1 MDQITDI
8 DYLKIQRKYL
18 IPLAESFIEIAEDPS
33 SLPEFK
39 DFIISNNSTSC
50 NKDNVKNWRKDALNA
65 LQYAHK
71 KLTLHHTIE
80 PEAPSNSK
88 RTPDEIDTAE
98 SEPLTFAQ
106 KRKKLTPTK
115 CDISCSIPVNR
126 VTDIKGTVP
135 DNFLDQVELALKCN
149 LYPEDNLDIP
159 PTVLINGPPFCGKT
173 KLIKSIAGTLQ
184 VNYISVTVGVINPTA
199 RSWREIFCQA
209 KKFAPCILHIDAI
222 ECMEKQNGP
231 VGGFRVVC
239 LLKNELL
246 PECVGTGVTIVG
258 ETRRLLVSLPQD
270 LTDLFTDRFTF
281 GMMEESCR
289 LNLLSKYLLE
299 GNSDASSDTKILFLC
314 DGLTIRDVARRTPG
328 YEAGDLIRLIR
339 ALYMELISKLGEEGD
354 IVNHGQTGSKDGE
367 TGTGGVFAPEN
378 ANNETISNKSEDCND
393 WGPIS
398 SEGTDQSTCDGNS
411 ALGQVTWEV
420 LDAALN
426 QVIPAI
432 KNTAEFVTIPDVTWN
447 DVGGLEKTKTQLYN
461 QFMLLI
467 NDWERAQKLRRRSGG
482 VLLEG
487 PPGCGKTLIAKA
499 LSNTAGLN
507 FLSVKGPEILNKYQG
522 ESERRIREI
531 FERARACQPCLVF
544 FDEIDAICPRRDG
557 DESSGSRVSVVNQ
570 MLVEL
575 DGIDKHRQARVFVV
589 GATNRKDM
597 IDKAILRPGRLG
609 LHLYV
614 APPKSQQDRSD
625 VLSACTRCATAPR
638 IEGGMDV
645 LNRVAAD
652 SRTNNMSGADLENLL
667 EAAKLNAQLKKRDF
681 LIEADFRVA
690 LQELKK

>member
-18 IPLAESFIEIAEDPS
+18 IPLAESFIEIAENPS

-39 DFIISNNSTSC
+39 DFIISNNSTPC

-71 KLTLHHTIE
+71 KLAPVDIIE
-80 PEAPSNSK
+80 PETSNILK
-88 RTPDEIDTAE
+88 RTCDEIDADE
-98 SEPLTFAQ
+98 SEPLTSARKRQ
-106 KRKKLTPTK
+106 KLASK
-115 CDISCSIPVNR
+115 CDISCSIP
-126 VTDIKGTVP
+126 
-135 DNFLDQVELALKCN
+135 DQVALALKCN
-149 LYPEDNLDIP
+149 LYPEDSLDIP

-222 ECMEKQNGP
+222 ECMEKQNAP
-231 VGGFRVVC
+231 IGGFRVVC

-246 PECVGTGVTIVG
+246 PGDTLPFSVEPLSPILECVGTGVTIVG

-289 LNLLSKYLLE
+289 LKFDCSLLSKYLLE
-299 GNSDASSDTKILFLC
+299 GNSDASSDTKILFLG

-339 ALYMELISKLGEEGD
+339 ALYMELISKLGEE
-354 IVNHGQTGSKDGE
+354 
-367 TGTGGVFAPEN
+367 
-378 ANNETISNKSEDCND
+378 
-393 WGPIS
+393 
-398 SEGTDQSTCDGNS
+398 CDGNS

-447 DVGGLEKTKTQLYN
+447 D
-461 QFMLLI
+461 LLV

-597 IDKAILRPGRLG
+597 IDEAILRPGRLG

-614 APPKSQQDRSD
+614 APPESQQDRAD

-652 SRTNNMSGADLENLL
+652 SRTNTMR
-667 EAAKLNAQLKKRDF
+667 QVI
-681 LIEADFRVA
+681 LI
-690 LQELKK
+690 